1 VELAHRAGAKFG
13 YILTSNAMH
22 LVESIIDCGVDVLI
36 GVDPAQYD
44 LVQLEEMARGKMC
57 LWGGVNGHLTVE
69 TGTPE
74 EVQREVQH
82 AMQTLGRRNRFILSP
97 VDNIRQWSPEVERN
111 VKALLGEWKRSSTI
125 P

>member
-1 VELAHRAGAKFG
+1 
-13 YILTSNAMH
+13 
-22 LVESIIDCGVDVLI
+22 
-36 GVDPAQYD
+36 
-44 LVQLEEMARGKMC
+44 MC

-97 VDNIRQWSPEVERN
+97 VDNIRQWSPDVERN